1 MTRKI
6 QELSPKEALAL
17 AIHVEQANGR
27 RLKNFAHA
35 FDGYDQ
41 TVADKFIELA
51 AEEEL
56 HEKWLQEK
64 FKKLFEGPLPD
75 VREFDVEEVIEAVEW
90 DDSEHQIFDS
100 LKADDVF
107 KLALEA
113 EDSAKAFYQKAA
125 QVVSKEKELA
135 KLFGELSAMEDDHAG
150 WLKKRIQDPN
160 YKDKKNDKGKKK

>member
-6 QELSPKEALAL
+6 KDLSPEEILAL

-27 RLKNFAHA
+27 RLRNFAHA

-41 TVADKFIELA
+41 AVADKFTDLA
-51 AEEEL
+51 SEEDL

-64 FKKLFEGPLPD
+64 FKKMFKGPLPE

-107 KLALEA
+107 KLALNA
-113 EDSAKAFYQKAA
+113 ETSARTFYEKAA
-125 QVVSKEKELA
+125 LAVRKDKELT
-135 KLFGELSAMEDDHAG
+135 KLFKELSGMEDDHAV
-150 WLKKRIQDPN
+150 WLKKRIQDPD
-160 YKDKKNDKGKKK
+160 YKDPKDKKGKKK